1 LFEGVQAATQERGA
15 VARDDHH
22 GDARRL
28 FCLGGIRLGRQ
39 ANRIARGVRG
49 GGLAGAAG
57 SEGRPGSLPR
67 QCC

>member
-1 LFEGVQAATQERGA
+1 
-15 VARDDHH
+15 
-22 GDARRL
+22 
-28 FCLGGIRLGRQ
+28 LGRQ